1 MFTYFAEGSF
11 KSLVGFRLILQ
22 TPDVEQ
28 AAEPVRLF
36 RASKSFRQAWQPVLH
51 SVAKFLMR
59 SASIICKINK
69 DHVSAQMMRDWIVS
83 ETTTQTEKLVPGFDA
98 VAKIADLQAAVES
111 VIRGKADTV
120 KFALVALFAKGHL
133 LIEDVPGIG
142 KTTLSN
148 ALARALDLSIHRI
161 QFTSDLLPSDVIG
174 ISIFDQ
180 QSGDFVW
187 KPGPIFSNIVI
198 ADEIN
203 RATPKTQSAL
213 LEAMAEEQVTVEGI
227 SRGLPLPFMVVATQN
242 PSEHHGTY
250 PLPESQLDRF
260 MLRLHMGYPSVDD
273 ERKILRDRAE
283 VNPLDYVQPVMSQD
297 DILELQKLTSQIRFD
312 NALLDY
318 LLDIVTATRA
328 SDSLELGVSPRGTL
342 ALFRSAQALALI
354 EGRDF
359 CIADD
364 IKRLVVPCFAHRI
377 IVNSRSAGLKNKTR
391 EAEQI
396 LSDILQKLT
405 VPI

>member
-1 MFTYFAEGSF
+1 
-11 KSLVGFRLILQ
+11 
-22 TPDVEQ
+22 
-28 AAEPVRLF
+28 
-36 RASKSFRQAWQPVLH
+36 
-51 SVAKFLMR
+51 
-59 SASIICKINK
+59 
-69 DHVSAQMMRDWIVS
+69 MRDWIVNETSVRS
-83 ETTTQTEKLVPGFDA
+83 EDIVLGFDPA
-98 VAKIADLQAAVES
+98 LKIAELQRAVES
-111 VIRGKADTV
+111 VIRGKSETV
-120 KFALVALFAKGHL
+120 RYALVALFGKGHL

-174 ISIFDQ
+174 LSIFDQ
-180 QSGDFVW
+180 HTGDFAW

-227 SRGLPLPFMVVATQN
+227 TRGLPLPFMVVATQN

-260 MLRLHMGYPSVDD
+260 MLRVHMGYPSAED
-273 ERKILRDRAE
+273 ERKMLLDRAE
-283 VNPLDYVQPVMSQD
+283 ANPLDRITPVMSGSD
-297 DILELQKLTSQIRFD
+297 VIELQKLASQVRID
-312 NALLDY
+312 PALVGY
-318 LLDIVTATRA
+318 LLEIVAATRA
-328 SDSLELGVSPRGTL
+328 SDHLELGVSPRGSL
-342 ALFRSAQALALI
+342 ALYRSAQALALI
-354 EGRDF
+354 ESRDY

-364 IKRLVVPCFAHRI
+364 IKRLVIPCFAHRMI
-377 IVNSRSAGLKNKTR
+377 INSRSAGLKNKTR

-396 LSDILQKLT
+396 LNEILQKT
-405 VPI
+405 AVPI